1 MKKILLITLALSAF
15 LWADFTRDDV
25 NNTVTDNTTK
35 LMWQDDNNG
44 TVLGTDMTWEAAIDH
59 CEALTLGGYDDWR
72 LPNFNELY
80 SIGDRSTSSPA
91 MDPAFTN
98 VQYTLLTDY
107 YWTST
112 SIVSTES
119 DAWVVHFGGG
129 YSNVGQ
135 NKSNTHFVRCV
146 RGGI

>member
-1 MKKILLITLALSAF
+1 MKKIILITLALSAF

-44 TVLGTDMTWEAAIDH
+44 TVGAGMDWESAISH
-59 CEALTLGGYDDWR
+59 CEALTLGGYADWR

-80 SIGDRSTSSPA
+80 SIADRSTSNPA
-91 MDPAFTN
+91 IDVIFQN
-98 VQYTLLTDY
+98 VESTSNLDY
-107 YWTST
+107 YWSST
-112 SIVSTES
+112 SIVSDLST
-119 DAWVVHFGGG
+119 AWEVSFFGGW
-129 YSNVGQ
+129 SNVGA
-135 NKSNTHFVRCV
+135 NKVDLNFVRCV